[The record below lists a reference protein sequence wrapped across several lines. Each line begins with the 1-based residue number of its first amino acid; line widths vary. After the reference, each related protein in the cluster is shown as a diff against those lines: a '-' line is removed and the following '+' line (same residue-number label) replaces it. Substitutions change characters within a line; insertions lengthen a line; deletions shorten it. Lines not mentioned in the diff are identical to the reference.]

1 MNIKTVHGQTFYN
14 GLALRPHA
22 SNFIKKFNVEVFDYL
37 ALDEPELVINAS
49 GHLAYHFPLSYA
61 CLVKLC
67 NLMDKMAPNPLKNK
81 IWMIE
86 DVVFFQKDFE
96 DIVKKKN
103 WVKILGLV
111 VKETIFISN
120 LETHLKN
127 RKNGI

>member
-37 ALDEPELVINAS
+37 ALDGPELVINAS
-49 GHLAYHFPLSYA
+49 GHLAYHFPLSYV

-81 IWMIE
+81 RWMIE
-86 DVVFFQKDFE
+86 DVVFFQKHYE
-96 DIVKKKN
+96 DINKN
-103 WVKILGLV
+103 WVKILDLV
-111 VKETIFISN
+111 ITETIYSVN
-120 LETHLKN
+120 LENHLKN

>member
-81 IWMIE
+81 NWMIK
-86 DVVFFQKDFE
+86 DLVFFQKDYE
-96 DIVKKKN
+96 DINKN
-103 WVKILGLV
+103 WVKMLGLV
-111 VKETIFISN
+111 FTETIYSVN
-120 LETHLKN
+120 LENHLKN

>member
-1 MNIKTVHGQTFYN
+1 MKIKTVHGQTFYN

-37 ALDEPELVINAS
+37 ALDELELVINAS

-81 IWMIE
+81 NWMIK
-86 DVVFFQKDFE
+86 DLVFFQKDYE
-96 DIVKKKN
+96 DINKN
-103 WVKILGLV
+103 WVKMLGLV
-111 VKETIFISN
+111 FTETIYSVN
-120 LETHLKN
+120 LENHLKN

>member
-22 SNFIKKFNVEVFDYL
+22 SLFIKKFNVQVFDYL
-37 ALDEPELVINAS
+37 ALDEPELVINGS

-67 NLMDKMAPNPLKNK
+67 NLMDKMVLNPLKNK
-81 IWMIE
+81 NWMIE
-86 DVVFFQKDFE
+86 DIVFFQKDFE
-96 DIVKKKN
+96 EK
-103 WVKILGLV
+103 VKILDLV
-111 VKETIFISN
+111 VSEAVFMANFENQT
-120 LETHLKN
+120 KN

>member
-1 MNIKTVHGQTFYN
+1 MNIKTVHGQTFFN

-49 GHLAYHFPLSYA
+49 GHLAYHFPLSYT

-81 IWMIE
+81 SWMIE

-96 DIVKKKN
+96 EK
-103 WVKILGLV
+103 VKILDLV
-111 VKETIFISN
+111 VIETIFIAN
-120 LETHLKN
+120 LEIHLKN